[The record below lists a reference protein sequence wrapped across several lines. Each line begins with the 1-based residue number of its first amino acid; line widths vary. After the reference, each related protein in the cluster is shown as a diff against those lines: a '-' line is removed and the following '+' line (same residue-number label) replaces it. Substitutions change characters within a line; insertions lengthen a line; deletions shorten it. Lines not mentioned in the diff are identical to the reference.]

1 MQMEPI
7 ATALEVERAHGTEEL
22 QEALHRKRNP
32 MDTKTLGVLQS
43 VNVHTLTAPGDVV
56 N

>member
-1 MQMEPI
+1 
-7 ATALEVERAHGTEEL
+7 
-22 QEALHRKRNP
+22 